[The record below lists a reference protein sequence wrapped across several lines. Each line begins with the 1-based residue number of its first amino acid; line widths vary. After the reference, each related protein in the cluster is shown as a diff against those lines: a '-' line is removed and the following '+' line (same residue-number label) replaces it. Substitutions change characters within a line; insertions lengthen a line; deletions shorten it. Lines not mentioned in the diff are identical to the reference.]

1 MVVLADRNHL
11 SRFTLKN
18 RAFQTLGMV
27 CAKRLASDAVVASDK
42 TKGNDMTEETKTATN
57 FGADVFGE
65 EAIRTYLSKDTA
77 KKLQA
82 TIREGKPLDPSIAG
96 EVAHG
101 IRHWAM
107 DRGAT
112 HYTHWFLPMT
122 GSTAEKHDAFL
133 EIKDG
138 EPIMQFSG
146 KNLIV
151 GEPDASSFPSGGIR
165 STFEARGY
173 TAWDPTSPAFIK
185 RHSNGATLC
194 IPTAFCAYTGESLDK
209 KTPLLRSMQALDKS
223 LKRLMTLFGRPEGH
237 SACTLGAEQEYFLVD
252 KEFWKKR
259 PDLVLT
265 GRTLF
270 GAPSA
275 KGQQLEDHYFG
286 TIPDRILSFMND
298 VERELWKLGI
308 PAKTRHNEVA
318 PAQFE
323 LAPQFEELNLATDH
337 NMLVMDA
344 LRNVAEKHGLK
355 CLLHEKPYAGVNGSG
370 KHNNWSVSY
379 GGKNL
384 LDPGRDPNDNALF
397 LTMLCAVIE
406 AVDRHADLLRASVAG
421 AGNDHRLGAN
431 EAPPAVISIYVG
443 DQLAEVLDRIEK
455 GRADKGKQAGTMKL
469 GSDVLPTIPKD
480 ATDRNRTSPFA
491 FTGNKF
497 EFRAPGS
504 SVCCAGPMTVLNTI
518 VAEAVDRIAGE
529 LEAAKVAGK
538 AKPGEH
544 TAAFHNALQKILQ
557 ASLKE
562 HKRVVFNGNGYEADW
577 PKEAEK
583 RGLPNAPDT
592 PSALAALTKKE
603 NARLFEKYGV
613 MTKRELESR
622 HEILLEEYAKKI
634 RIEGACAR
642 DIASEMILPAVKAE
656 YSETVGAFM
665 QAEKCGISS
674 GTTALKE
681 EAVEIGAGLD
691 QLKADI
697 KKLDEALGWMDAS
710 RSTATTDI
718 ITAMTALRATV
729 DRLEHS
735 VAEDKWPLPKYRD
748 MLFLY

>member
-1 MVVLADRNHL
+1 
-11 SRFTLKN
+11 
-18 RAFQTLGMV
+18 
-27 CAKRLASDAVVASDK
+27 
-42 TKGNDMTEETKTATN
+42 MTEEAKTATN

-82 TIREGKPLDPSIAG
+82 TIQEGKPLDPSIAG

-122 GSTAEKHDAFL
+122 GATAEKHDAFL
-133 EIKDG
+133 ELKDG

-223 LKRLMTLFGRPEGH
+223 LKRLMKLFGRAEAH
-237 SACTLGAEQEYFLVD
+237 TACTLGAEQEYFLID

-323 LAPQFEELNLATDH
+323 LAPQFEELNLASDH

-344 LRNVAEKHGLK
+344 LRSVAEKHGLK

-370 KHNNWSVSY
+370 KHNNWSVAY
-379 GGKNL
+379 GGRNL
-384 LDPGRDPNDNALF
+384 LDPGSDPHENAVF

-406 AVDRHADLLRASVAG
+406 AVDKHADLLRASVAG

-443 DQLAEVLDRIEK
+443 DQLAEVLDRIENPKSAKHEAK
-455 GRADKGKQAGTMKL
+455 GSLKIGVDT
-469 GSDVLPTIPKD
+469 LPAIPKD

-504 SVCCAGPMTVLNTI
+504 SVCCSGPMTVLNTI
-518 VAEAVDRIAGE
+518 VAEAVDRIADE
-529 LEAAKVAGK
+529 LESALKSHGFKLPLPQANYQLPTAK
-538 AKPGEH
+538 H

-557 ASLKE
+557 ASLKA

-577 PKEAEK
+577 PKEAER

-592 PSALAALTKKE
+592 PSALAALTRKE
-603 NARLFEKYGV
+603 NAALFAKYGV
-613 MTKRELESR
+613 MTARELESR
-622 HEILLEEYAKKI
+622 HEIFLEEYAKKV
-634 RIEGACAR
+634 RIEGMCAR
-642 DIASEMILPAVKAE
+642 DIASELVLGAVKAE
-656 YSETVGAFM
+656 YKETAEAFAA
-665 QAEKCGISS
+665 AEKIGVSS
-674 GTTALKE
+674 GTAALKE
-681 EAVEIGAGLD
+681 SLVELGSGLD
-691 QLKADI
+691 ALKSGLRQ
-697 KKLDEALGWMDAS
+697 LDEALEGPDNA
-710 RSTATTDI
+710 AI
-718 ITAMTALRATV
+718 LAAMLALRTTV
-729 DRLEHS
+729 DSLEKK
-735 VAEDKWPLPKYRD
+735 VADSRWPLPKYRD

>member
-1 MVVLADRNHL
+1 
-11 SRFTLKN
+11 
-18 RAFQTLGMV
+18 
-27 CAKRLASDAVVASDK
+27 
-42 TKGNDMTEETKTATN
+42 MTEETKAATR
-57 FGADVFGE
+57 FGEDVFGE
-65 EAIRTYLSKDTA
+65 EAINTYLSKETA
-77 KKLQA
+77 KTLQA
-82 TIREGKPLDPSIAG
+82 TIKEGKPLDPSIAG

-122 GSTAEKHDAFL
+122 GATAEKHDSFL
-133 EIKDG
+133 EMKDG

-223 LKRLMTLFGRPEGH
+223 LKRLMKLFGREDART
-237 SACTLGAEQEYFLVD
+237 ACTLGAEQEYFLVD
-252 KEFWKKR
+252 KEYWRRR

-270 GAPSA
+270 GAASA

-286 TIPDRILSFMND
+286 TIPDRVLSFMNE

-323 LAPQFEELNLATDH
+323 LAPQYEELNLACDH
-337 NMLVMDA
+337 NMLIMDT
-344 LRNVAEKHGLK
+344 LRNVAEKYDMK

-370 KHNNWSVSY
+370 KHNNWSVAY
-379 GGKNL
+379 GGRNL
-384 LDPGRDPNDNALF
+384 LDPGSNPSENALF

-406 AVDRHADLLRASVAG
+406 AVDKHADLLRASVAG

-443 DQLAEVLDRIEK
+443 DQLAEVLDRLEK
-455 GRADKGKQAGTMKL
+455 GDGAKAKSGGAMRIGVDT
-469 GSDVLPTIPKD
+469 LPAIPKD

-504 SVCCAGPMTVLNTI
+504 SVCCSGPMAVLNTI

-529 LEAAKVAGK
+529 LEKAKVAGR

-544 TAAFHNALQKILQ
+544 TAAFHGALQKILQ
-557 ASLKE
+557 DSLKA
-562 HKRVVFNGNGYEADW
+562 HRRVVFNGNGYEAEW
-577 PKEAEK
+577 MAEAAR

-592 PSALAALTKKE
+592 PSALEAFAKPE
-603 NARLFEKYGV
+603 NAALFEKYGV
-613 MTKRELESR
+613 MTARELESR
-622 HEILLEEYAKKI
+622 HEILLEDYAKKI

-642 DIASEMILPAVKAE
+642 DMASEMVLPAVKAE
-656 YSETVGAFM
+656 FLETA
-665 QAEKCGISS
+665 QALSAAGNVDVSS
-674 GTTALKE
+674 GTAALRADLVSLGKGLDALKE
-681 EAVEIGAGLD
+681 GIARLDGALD
-691 QLKADI
+691 GDTAGIVSATISLRTTVDS
-697 KKLDEALGWMDAS
+697 LERNVSAS
-710 RSTATTDI
+710 R
-718 ITAMTALRATV
+718 
-729 DRLEHS
+729 
-735 VAEDKWPLPKYRD
+735 WPLPKYRD
-748 MLFLY
+748 MLFMY